1 MLKDDTARGQ
11 FTDFAATF
19 EPRLRRAL
27 TAAFGSELG
36 REAAAEA
43 LAYGWQHWARVGVM
57 ENPAGYLFRVGQGKA
72 RRMRSRRTAI
82 APVTVGSDVPWVEPG
97 LVPAL
102 GKLSERQRVVVS
114 LVHAF
119 DWSMSEVAAFLG
131 VSKATIQ
138 SYEKRAMKKLQQELG
153 ADQ

>member
-1 MLKDDTARGQ
+1 MLKDDTAEAT
-11 FTDFAATF
+11 FTAFATRF

-27 TAAFGSELG
+27 SAAFGAELG

-72 RRMRSRRTAI
+72 RRMRSRR
-82 APVTVGSDVPWVEPG
+82 PVIDPASAGSEVPWVEPG

-102 GKLSERQRVVVS
+102 EKLSDRQRVVVA
-114 LVHAF
+114 LIHAF
-119 DWSMSEVAAFLG
+119 DWSMSEVATFLG
-131 VSKATIQ
+131 VSKATVQ
-138 SYEKRAMKKLQQELG
+138 SYEKRAMKKLQKELG
-153 ADQ
+153 AAQ